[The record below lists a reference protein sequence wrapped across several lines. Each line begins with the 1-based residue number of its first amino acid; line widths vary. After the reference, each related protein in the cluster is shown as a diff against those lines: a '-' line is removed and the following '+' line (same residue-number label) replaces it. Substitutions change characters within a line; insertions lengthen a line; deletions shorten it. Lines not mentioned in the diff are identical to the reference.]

1 MKAKSNIRPNMLG
14 DLRAEAD
21 SIMLSATFIETAD
34 YRTLIE
40 TNDKIVIVG
49 RRGTGKSALTV
60 QLEKSWKKEDNLAIL
75 KIVPE
80 EHQTYGIRPKLA
92 QFGDSFVKIRAG
104 ARLVWR
110 YALMMEA
117 AQLLQPKYK
126 FSTTDGYKAVEDRL
140 SSWKKLRGSILDKYS
155 QTLRDVISPDLSP
168 EERIS
173 DLSISLDLSAIENA
187 FISACQDSGVR
198 VVILIDRLDEGY
210 EPDDSGIGL
219 VDGLV
224 QASIDLKTK
233 SDCIRPIIFL
243 RDNIFRSVQKNDP
256 DYSRNIEGHVLRLHW
271 DREALFT
278 FATKRLRQA
287 FEIDQES
294 SVKIWNACVA
304 GELKGKAGFDHCLH
318 LTLYRPRDLLS
329 LLNESFYLAGKN
341 GGNQIVYDH
350 IQDTGR
356 TISRNRIDDLKK
368 EYVHIFP
375 GLEKFVAVF
384 HGSNPDMTVQETMNL
399 IDGVLAQGSDDSR
412 VKQSLFILEDAK
424 TVIRSLYS
432 VGFLGVRDGSTGSFV
447 FCHDGRSPDREFA
460 SPDRV
465 LIHPCYW
472 MALNCER
479 SGLDQRV
486 AEEIHDEYDIE
497 ISSET
502 PEIRNNKIR
511 ELIIELGSIEMGTQG
526 VTEFEN
532 WCHKAIRICFAK
544 GLVNVELKANKQAK
558 SRRDVVATNLGE
570 GNAWRRIYEDYGT
583 RQVTFEVKN
592 YQGIKAAD
600 YQQVQSYLTG
610 DYGRLGFIITRDD
623 SVDLYA
629 NRDVEWVRELHSAH
643 KVVVI
648 KLTAKFLAGLLDKLR
663 KPQKHDAVN
672 DAVHRLLD
680 TYTRLYIA
688 GETTSAP
695 HNSSRRRNS
704 RRSKKNKEIATAESQ
719 NLTLR

>member
-1 MKAKSNIRPNMLG
+1 MKHKSIIRPNMLG
-14 DLRAEAD
+14 DLRAESD
-21 SIMLSATFIETAD
+21 QSMLNSTFIETAD

-40 TNDKIVIVG
+40 TSDKIVIVG
-49 RRGTGKSALTV
+49 RRGTGKSALTI
-60 QLEKSWKKEDNLAIL
+60 QLEKSWKKEDNLVVL
-75 KIVPE
+75 KISPE

-117 AQLLQPKYK
+117 AQLLQQKYK
-126 FSTTDGYKAVEDRL
+126 FPATTGYKGIEVRVQ
-140 SSWKKLRGSILDKYS
+140 SWMKLRGSVLDKYS
-155 QTLRDVISPDLSP
+155 QTLKDVVSLDLSP

-173 DLSISLDLSAIENA
+173 DLSVSLDLTNTENA
-187 FISACQDSGVR
+187 FISACEESDSR
-198 VVILIDRLDEGY
+198 VAILIDRLDEGY

-233 SDCIRPIIFL
+233 TRCVRPVIFL

-271 DREALFT
+271 DRETLFT
-278 FATKRLRQA
+278 FVTKRLRQA

-294 SVKIWNACVA
+294 SVKIWNACAA

-329 LLNESFYLAGKN
+329 LLNDSFYLAGK
-341 GGNQIVYDH
+341 GGGSQIIFSH

-356 TISRNRIDDLKK
+356 TISRNRLEDLKK
-368 EYVHIFP
+368 EYEHIFP
-375 GLEKFVAVF
+375 GLAQLIAAF
-384 HGSNPDMTVQETMNL
+384 HGGSPDRTVEDTVNL
-399 IDGVLAQGSDDSR
+399 INGVLNKGSDDPK
-412 VKQSLFILEDAK
+412 VAQSFFILDEAK

-432 VGFLGVRDGSTGSFV
+432 VGFLGVRDGSTGAFV
-447 FCHDGRSPDREFA
+447 FCHDGRSPDREFS

-472 MALNCER
+472 MALNSER
-479 SGLDQRV
+479 TDLDQKV

-502 PEIRNNKIR
+502 PQIRNNKIR
-511 ELIIELGSIEMGTQG
+511 KLINELNAIETGTQG
-526 VTEFEN
+526 ATEFEN

-544 GLVNVELKANKQAK
+544 GLVHVELKANKQAN

-570 GNAWRRIYEDYGT
+570 GDAWRRIYEDYGT

-592 YQGIKAAD
+592 YQGISAAD

-629 NRDVEWVRELHSAH
+629 NRDVEWVRELYSTH
-643 KVVVI
+643 KVIVI

-672 DAVHRLLD
+672 NAVHRLLD

-688 GETTSAP
+688 GQTSSAP
-695 HNSSRRRNS
+695 KKPSRRRQS
-704 RRSKKNKEIATAESQ
+704 RRSKKV
-719 NLTLR
+719 